1 MSGVA
6 GNEELGKNEKREKK
20 TQSLLGGNI
29 AEKFG
34 GSSKDVLEEE

>member
-1 MSGVA
+1 MSG
-6 GNEELGKNEKREKK
+6 GEDLTSKTIEKK
-20 TQSLLGGNI
+20 EKKQSLLGGTI

>member
-1 MSGVA
+1 MNSNENSGKFVQ
-6 GNEELGKNEKREKK
+6 REKK
-20 TQSLLGGNI
+20 PSLLGGSI